1 MNYNFYDVIL
11 CFLKKTPQNYL
22 LNTSKLF
29 IEFVIILLR
38 ILR

>member
-1 MNYNFYDVIL
+1 ML
-11 CFLKKTPQNYL
+11 PQKTPQNYL
-22 LNTSKLF
+22 LNTSELF